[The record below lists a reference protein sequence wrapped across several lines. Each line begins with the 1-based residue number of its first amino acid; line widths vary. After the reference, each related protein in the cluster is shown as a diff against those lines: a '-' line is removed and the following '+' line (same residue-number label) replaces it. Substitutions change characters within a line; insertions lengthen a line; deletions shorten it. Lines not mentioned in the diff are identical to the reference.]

1 MLSSPTNPSPFL
13 PFLSHGQA
21 IYDGHIQDA
30 GTRNELSEVNIQL
43 LGSDIETQS
52 NFYGD
57 FLLKNTKTDALQF
70 LSNSYRFF
78 NNAMI
83 WEGQFDIDL
92 EIFAVDGRL
101 LVQEQNLGIA
111 GSYLFPTLSTGLY
124 FLRVSTK
131 NEKQSFKT
139 FSNGERMVTVEK
151 ATVWHRSS
159 VP

>member
-92 EIFAVDGRL
+92 EIFAVDSYPGVFFCHSIL
-101 LVQEQNLGIA
+101 LL
-111 GSYLFPTLSTGLY
+111 
-124 FLRVSTK
+124 
-131 NEKQSFKT
+131 
-139 FSNGERMVTVEK
+139 
-151 ATVWHRSS
+151 
-159 VP
+159 